1 MPKPVQNLPE
11 HYSKSREIDLSAN
24 KGLLVLLNLIGL
36 ILFGI
41 SFALLTFLSINIH
54 PGLQNGFDIG
64 IKAVVLI
71 IGLMIIMLLTHEAIH
86 GFFFWRFT
94 HARPVFALRLTY
106 AYAAAPDW
114 FIPANQYQIVG
125 LAPLVIIDLVCVLL
139 ILIAPASWALPAAFV
154 TAMNTAGAIG
164 DLWIIFRLS
173 REIPGTFIQ
182 DTGNKVSFFA
192 PQRKES

>member
-1 MPKPVQNLPE
+1 MQEPVQNLPE
-11 HYSKSREIDLSAN
+11 NYSKSSEIDLSSN
-24 KGLLVLLNLIGL
+24 KGMLVLLNLIGL

-41 SFALLTFLSINIH
+41 SFVLLTVLSGNIH
-54 PGLQNGFDIG
+54 PELHTGFDIG
-64 IKAVVLI
+64 IKSVVLI
-71 IGLMIIMLLTHEAIH
+71 IGLMIIMLIVHEAIH

-94 HARPVFALRLTY
+94 HARPVFALRFTY

-114 FIPANQYQIVG
+114 FIPAKQYQIVG
-125 LAPLVIIDLVCVLL
+125 LAPLIIIDLVCVLL

-173 REIPGTFIQ
+173 REVPGTFVQ
-182 DTGNKVSFFA
+182 DTGDRVSFFA
-192 PQRKES
+192 PQ